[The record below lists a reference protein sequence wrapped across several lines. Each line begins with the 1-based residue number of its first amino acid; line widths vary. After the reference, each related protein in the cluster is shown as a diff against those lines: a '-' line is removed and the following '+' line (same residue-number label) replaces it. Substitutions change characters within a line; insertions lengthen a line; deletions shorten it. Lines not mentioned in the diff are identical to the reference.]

1 MSSSTVSRYRES
13 TSVTT
18 PTKIYDQNDA
28 SFAEEEALD
37 AIAKEA
43 ELRLY
48 RQREQ
53 NREARQIRHKELE
66 KNAQDNDD
74 DDSPTSSHASSTPIE
89 STKSTTININ
99 PTIGI
104 NTNTLLLQ
112 KFLNGD
118 IDLRTIEQRDLRRL
132 LSELESKYK
141 ILMIT
146 NSSMYNE
153 KQSLH
158 YQIDNYKDLLEEYC
172 ETSNQAK
179 RQLKEKS
186 REFDLQKRTLNDLQQ
201 DYNKTVEI
209 LTNCEKLIEEYDVQK
224 FSTVSPTESNSRETL
239 ILLNSFA
246 NGSIDEKFKRILNEK
261 HEQYDELLKLKSELD
276 EEKTRLRILTES
288 RSDSLE
294 LHNQNMNDECD
305 SEQQKQLM
313 KEIMNL
319 ENRLQRLDTD
329 NGSLQQENKRYE
341 AQLARYKQQLDDG
354 ERVEEELKQERR
366 ALQRELRNARDD
378 YEKERTRS
386 DVLQRENERLRT
398 SRNNNLLSNTDD
410 NIVISRSHSPL
421 LPTNSNDIQSNSPI
435 EDTN

>member
-89 STKSTTININ
+89 SSKSATININ

-201 DYNKTVEI
+201 DYNKSVEI

>member
-18 PTKIYDQNDA
+18 PTKVYDQNDA

-89 STKSTTININ
+89 STKSATININ

-319 ENRLQRLDTD
+319 QNRLQRLDTD

>member
-18 PTKIYDQNDA
+18 PTKVYDQNDA

-276 EEKTRLRILTES
+276 EEKTRLRVLTES

>member
-74 DDSPTSSHASSTPIE
+74 DDSPTSSHASSTPVE
-89 STKSTTININ
+89 STKSATININ

-158 YQIDNYKDLLEEYC
+158 YQIDNYKDLLEDNC

-319 ENRLQRLDTD
+319 QNRLQRLDTD

-410 NIVISRSHSPL
+410 NTVISRSHSPL